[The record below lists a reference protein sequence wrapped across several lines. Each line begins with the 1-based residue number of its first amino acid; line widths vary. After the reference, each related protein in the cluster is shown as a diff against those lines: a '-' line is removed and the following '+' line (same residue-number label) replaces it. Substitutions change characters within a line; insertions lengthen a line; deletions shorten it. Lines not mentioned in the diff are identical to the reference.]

1 MADSKNCPRT
11 GPVVDRHHTGGG
23 LDRRSVI
30 AGAAAGA
37 PAPPHEPGDPA
48 QYRPCEVC
56 HEPGADT
63 VVRLFVADGTG
74 GARSSYAHRGCA
86 GASEAGVS
94 APC

>member
-1 MADSKNCPRT
+1 MNGGPPARVNGEQPLTDST
-11 GPVVDRHHTGGG
+11 
-23 LDRRSVI
+23 
-30 AGAAAGA
+30 
-37 PAPPHEPGDPA
+37 EPGDPA

-94 APC
+94 TPC